1 MGKKSV
7 AIILKNSKNELLLQ
21 LRDEK
26 PEIVYLGYWG
36 FIGGGVEDGETEL
49 QAIKREIKEEIDCDI
64 GPTKELGKF
73 YLKKEDIIVTIFLSR
88 IDKKIEEIKL
98 TEGQAI
104 RFFDLEDIFDL
115 KLVNVLKQFI
125 IENKKE
131 IFDK

>member
-73 YLKKEDIIVTIFLSR
+73 YLKKDSKE
-88 IDKKIEEIKL
+88 KN
-98 TEGQAI
+98 
-104 RFFDLEDIFDL
+104 L
-115 KLVNVLKQFI
+115 K
-125 IENKKE
+125 
-131 IFDK
+131 